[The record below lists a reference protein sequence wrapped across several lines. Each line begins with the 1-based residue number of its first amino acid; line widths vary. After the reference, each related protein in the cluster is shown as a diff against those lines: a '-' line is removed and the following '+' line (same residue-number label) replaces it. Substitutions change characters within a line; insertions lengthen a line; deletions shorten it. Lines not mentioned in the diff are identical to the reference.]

1 MSARAPPNFIERST
15 SRFLSKL
22 PSVRTAANA
31 IVKTTAAVVLLGTYD
46 EDRLGDRSFLF
57 DIYCMAVKPSVA
69 DISASIR

>member
-1 MSARAPPNFIERST
+1 
-15 SRFLSKL
+15 
-22 PSVRTAANA
+22 
-31 IVKTTAAVVLLGTYD
+31 VVLLGTYD